1 MLYLYTPEHSEQ
13 WLPMLQQALPELEV
27 AAWPQ
32 PVDKEQVHYIA
43 AWNAPE
49 GFFAGFT
56 QLKAVFSL
64 GAGVDKLL
72 RRGDLA
78 EQVPIIRLT
87 DAGMAQ
93 QMAEYVLYGVLHYQ
107 RQFDLYRQQQ
117 TQRLWQPL
125 APKLAQEVR
134 VSVLGLGAIG
144 AAVAKTLAGLG
155 YMVSGWSRSPKEVPG
170 VACSHG
176 AAGLDALLA
185 NTDVLVSVLPSTPET
200 RGLIDREF
208 LMRLPRGAGLINVAR
223 GDQLDQDALL
233 ELLDAGQVR
242 FAMLDVFASE
252 PLAAENPLWAR
263 PDVIVTPHI
272 AAITL
277 IGPAVQQIA
286 DNLRALQGGRMPQ
299 GLVDRGR
306 AY

>member
-13 WLPMLQQALPELEV
+13 WLPMLQQVLPELEV

-32 PVDKEQVHYIA
+32 PVDKERVHYIA

-56 QLKAVFSL
+56 QLKAVFAL

-78 EQVPIIRLT
+78 EPVPIIRLT

-117 TQRLWQPL
+117 AQRLWQPL
-125 APKLAQEVR
+125 APKLAQDVR

-144 AAVAKTLAGLG
+144 AEVAKVLAGLG
-155 YMVSGWSRSPKEVPG
+155 YMVSGWSRSPKKVPG
-170 VACSHG
+170 VACYHG
-176 AAGLDALLA
+176 AAGLEALLA

-200 RGLIDREF
+200 RGLIDRK
-208 LMRLPRGAGLINVAR
+208 LLLQLPRGAGLINVAR

-233 ELLDAGQVR
+233 ELLDAGHVR
-242 FAMLDVFASE
+242 FAMLDVFANE

-277 IGPAVQQIA
+277 IGPAVRQIA
-286 DNLRALQGGRMPQ
+286 DNLRALRRGEVPQ